1 MRPADPPPRWQ
12 GWVLPLALTIM
23 FVALLFVHPGGG
35 KASARNFSYTGFVG
49 EVTADRVA
57 TATIGSTGSVRGTLK
72 GGAAY
77 TSQIPTALNDN
88 ALPGLLAT
96 HKVQVRGTDPGG
108 RSFLGTLGSLL
119 PLLFIVGV
127 FVFLARR
134 GRKQLGGIMGV
145 GRSKARVYDE
155 ERPNVRF
162 SDIAGYEGS
171 KAEVMEV
178 VDFLKH
184 PERYARAGAVGPKG
198 VLMVG
203 PPGTGKTLLARA
215 VAGEAGVP
223 FFALSGSSFVEMFVG
238 VGASRVRDLFADARK
253 RSPSIIFIDEIDAIG
268 GRRGPGGFGS
278 NDERE
283 QTLNQ
288 LLSEMDGF
296 EAETGVVVMAATNRA
311 EILDAALLRPG
322 RFDRTVE
329 IPLPGRAE
337 RTAILAI
344 HAKGKT
350 LAPEV
355 DLDAVSR
362 GTPGFS
368 GADLANL
375 VNEAAINAVRDRRRV
390 IGAEDFS
397 AARDRLLIG
406 RRDASNALL
415 PEEKH
420 AVAVHEAG
428 HALVAVLSPNADPV
442 AKVTILPRGAA
453 LGVTEQLPE
462 TERHLYSESHLTDA
476 LAVRLGGRAA
486 EIVVLAEPS
495 TGASN
500 DLLSATELA
509 TRMVREFGFSP
520 SVGPIGYGPEGPSRD
535 NPFAGRPYA
544 ESTQRAIDKEV
555 SRLLREAEVRATE
568 LIRDNLA
575 SLHRVVDLLLERE
588 TISGFEL
595 ATIIGTFRRR
605 ITPSRR
611 RPCRWPRCPPTRDFS
626 DLSGT
631 VVRRAGMSA
640 GADSVGCV
648 SERWGREQ
656 VLGLAPDASSSKAA
670 SGVAKPANGPA
681 RVGRRDRSGASAK
694 AAGRARTRRASTCPS
709 RRTGARVP
717 AVSSRAST
725 RSGCCCCGVRAWS
738 PRALRPAGSRS
749 GSRSETPNARLPRR
763 PAPAPRVRLHG
774 RAA

>member
-1 MRPADPPPRWQ
+1 VSASHRT
-12 GWVLPLALTIM
+12 G
-23 FVALLFVHPGGG
+23 
-35 KASARNFSYTGFVG
+35 SARPGRPKNRVPSPAPSSPPGWRKWVVPLGLAAVFAAVLLVNPFAKETSAQKFSYTGFVN
-49 EVTADRVA
+49 EVTTDKVS
-57 TATIGSTGSVRGTLK
+57 TATIASNGSVSGKLR

-77 TSQIPTALNDN
+77 TSQIPTALNDD
-88 ALPGLLAT
+88 ALSTLLVQ
-96 HKVQVRGTDPGG
+96 HKVQVTGTSPGK
-108 RSFLGTLGSLL
+108 SSALSVLFSLL
-119 PLLFIVGV
+119 PFLFIIGF
-127 FVFLARR
+127 FVWLGRR
-134 GRKQLGGIMGV
+134 GSRQLGGIMGI
-145 GRSKARVYDE
+145 GKSKAKVYDE
-155 ERPNVRF
+155 ERPSTHF
-162 SDIAGYEGS
+162 ADIAGYEGS

-184 PERYARAGAVGPKG
+184 PKRYAQAGAVGPKG

-238 VGASRVRDLFADARK
+238 VGASRVRDLFTEARK
-253 RSPSIIFIDEIDAIG
+253 RAPSIIFIDEIDAIG

-288 LLSEMDGF
+288 LLSDMDGF
-296 EAETGVVVMAATNRA
+296 EPGASVVVMAATNRA

-329 IPLPGRAE
+329 IPLPNRME

-344 HAKGKT
+344 HGKGKT
-350 LAPEV
+350 LASDV

-375 VNEAAINAVRDRRRV
+375 VNEAAINAVRDGRDV
-390 IGAEDFS
+390 LSGADFD

-428 HALVAVLSPNADPV
+428 HALVAALSPHADPV

-453 LGVTEQLPE
+453 LGVTEQLPDA
-462 TERHLYSESHLTDA
+462 ERHLYSESHLTDS

-486 EIVVLAEPS
+486 EIVVLTEPS

-500 DLLSATELA
+500 DLLSATDLA
-509 TRMVREFGFSP
+509 TRMVREWGFSTA
-520 SVGPIGYGPEGPSRD
+520 VGPISYGPEGPTRD

-544 ESTQRAIDKEV
+544 EETQRSIDQEV
-555 SRLLREAEVRATE
+555 ARLLREAEVTATK
-568 LIRDNLA
+568 LIRGNLDR
-575 SLHRVVDLLLERE
+575 LHQVIDLLLERE
-588 TISGFEL
+588 TIDGTDL
-595 ATIIGTFRRR
+595 AAVIEVPGQQDNDE
-605 ITPSRR
+605 
-611 RPCRWPRCPPTRDFS
+611 RP
-626 DLSGT
+626 
-631 VVRRAGMSA
+631 
-640 GADSVGCV
+640 
-648 SERWGREQ
+648 
-656 VLGLAPDASSSKAA
+656 
-670 SGVAKPANGPA
+670 
-681 RVGRRDRSGASAK
+681 
-694 AAGRARTRRASTCPS
+694 RT
-709 RRTGARVP
+709 
-717 AVSSRAST
+717 
-725 RSGCCCCGVRAWS
+725 
-738 PRALRPAGSRS
+738 PRAVAMTATQA
-749 GSRSETPNARLPRR
+749 E
-763 PAPAPRVRLHG
+763 HG
-774 RAA
+774 EAVN